1 MFEKK
6 PKRMAVKQAESH
18 NITDLRIIV
27 DRQTGVNYLV
37 VSTPNG
43 VSVTPLLDA
52 NGQVVHDKPDT
63 NWENEFYD
71 R

>member
-6 PKRMAVKQAESH
+6 PRRFAFKQTESQ
-18 NITDLRIIV
+18 NLTTVQIMV
-27 DRQTGVNYLV
+27 DRQTGVNYLL

-43 VSVTPLLDA
+43 INVTPLLDE
-52 NGQVVHDKPDT
+52 NGQVVHDKPE

-71 R
+71 Q

>member
-6 PKRMAVKQAESH
+6 PRRFAFKQTESQ
-18 NITDLRIIV
+18 NLTTVQIMV
-27 DRQTGVNYLV
+27 DRQTGVNYLL

-43 VSVTPLLDA
+43 INLTPLLDA
-52 NGQVVHDKPDT
+52 NGQVVHDKPE

-71 R
+71 Q